1 MYITCELISTLKALF
16 DWEERKIGRIEK
28 WENKKYLCFSSCVFG
43 WKSGKVEKWND
54 RKDSL

>member
-28 WENKKYLCFSSCVFG
+28 WENKKYLCLV
-43 WKSGKVEKWND
+43 GKEEKWND